1 MNVTSMIDAYRGK
14 SMRFLIIQRGG
25 NTYAEGVFLD
35 AQGNAITGALPAEGE
50 VYASVFVESGM
61 EYNPMII
68 EGTASGDVPVPGP
81 ASDDITLPSTTITT
95 APAATSILRS
105 NPAVFNLVLTSLGVP
120 ASTVL
125 LDNSSIVVGAALS
138 ATDAQAVI
146 AGLSSLFKNA
156 ASLVIAMRFPSMT
169 SPTRGVVV
177 IGATDA
183 INPYRGKRMSFLMIP
198 QGRARSSSFSAAAE
212 PEPQVGQFIDAQ
224 GSVITGALPASG
236 DISIAA
242 FMEAGIAYDPI
253 AVEGVLE
260 SAEEEDN
267 SGSTNNGNDNNP
279 APENN
284 DTPAPTPAP
293 DPVPEPEPEPTPA
306 PTPVIG
312 LSLKRTP
319 QESQR
324 AKFPVLFCLS

>member
-35 AQGNAITGALPAEGE
+35 AQGNAITGAILAEGN
-50 VYASVFVESGM
+50 VYVSVFMEAGVE
-61 EYNPMII
+61 YDPMVV
-68 EGTASGDVPVPGP
+68 EEDASGTASGDVTPGGTD
-81 ASDDITLPSTTITT
+81 APSTAVTT

-120 ASTVL
+120 AGTVL
-125 LDNSSIVVGAALS
+125 LDNSSIVVGAVLS

-260 SAEEEDN
+260 SAEDEDN